1 MRQHAQ
7 TNPLMAFRP
16 AVLALSRALFTA
28 IGASAAPI
36 HILDDLRAADHEE
49 PNSSWVLYVASICLV
64 LLGGAFAG
72 LTIALMGQ
80 DSVYLQV
87 ISQDPTEPQQ
97 KNANRVLQLL
107 DKGKHWVLV
116 TLLLSNVIVNE
127 TLPVVLDRCLG
138 GGVAA
143 VVGSTVLIVIFGEVV
158 PQSICVRYGLA
169 IGGYMSTPVLL
180 MMYLMAP
187 VAWPTAKLLDW
198 VLGEDHGTVY
208 KKSGLK
214 TLVTLHHNMGP
225 QAQRLNED
233 EVTIIGAVLEL
244 KEKPVHDVMTPM
256 DDVFVLSEEAVL
268 NEEMIDML
276 LSAGYSRIP
285 IHEAGNPTNFIG
297 MLLVKILIT
306 YDPEDCKKVRDFP
319 LATLPETRP
328 ETSCLDIIN
337 FFQEGKSHMVLVSE
351 SPGDDHGALGVVTL
365 EDVIEELIG
374 EEIIDESDVYIDVH
388 KAIRRMAP
396 APKARHQRRPSH
408 GGQPIPDAN
417 DGKSSEDT
425 KVGEEDASDE
435 NRKRSY
441 NSVPDQ
447 NEPRDRSGS
456 PMTGTFLLRRT
467 SAGIDGRMEN
477 VPVRASLNDIRQHL
491 KHLGP
496 SNPASNPKATRST
509 TVKIKPGTVVL
520 DQPRSHTVADEAIQE
535 EPRDEEAEDDNGD
548 ETTSLLPPRG
558 KVAPKDGVQALA
570 QSYGAVGASTLSRGF
585 ENVPPIKVDVPKED
599 RPIQAS
605 PHPLTPD
612 VAAATSSSA
621 KPEQRSSSGSE
632 TSPSGSNSPY
642 GPKKGLFARSG
653 SITENVVE
661 SRGIRK
667 VVLETTS
674 SNSDDDD
681 EHLSGGGRS
690 GKAAS
695 RSNLSLSKPSQSHPS
710 PTPEGNEDE
719 EGSGGAS
726 TTAGAP
732 AEGSSGGAG
741 TSADHQNGGSNG
753 GGGASG
759 GGGKKKNRR
768 KKRKGGKF

>member
-1 MRQHAQ
+1 M
-7 TNPLMAFRP
+7 
-16 AVLALSRALFTA
+16 
-28 IGASAAPI
+28 
-36 HILDDLRAADHEE
+36 
-49 PNSSWVLYVASICLV
+49 
-64 LLGGAFAG
+64 
-72 LTIALMGQ
+72 
-80 DSVYLQV
+80 
-87 ISQDPTEPQQ
+87 
-97 KNANRVLQLL
+97 
-107 DKGKHWVLV
+107 
-116 TLLLSNVIVNE
+116 
-127 TLPVVLDRCLG
+127 
-138 GGVAA
+138 
-143 VVGSTVLIVIFGEVV
+143 
-158 PQSICVRYGLA
+158 
-169 IGGYMSTPVLL
+169 
-180 MMYLMAP
+180 
-187 VAWPTAKLLDW
+187 
-198 VLGEDHGTVY
+198 
-208 KKSGLK
+208 
-214 TLVTLHHNMGP
+214 
-225 QAQRLNED
+225 
-233 EVTIIGAVLEL
+233 
-244 KEKPVHDVMTPM
+244 
-256 DDVFVLSEEAVL
+256 
-268 NEEMIDML
+268 
-276 LSAGYSRIP
+276 
-285 IHEAGNPTNFIG
+285 
-297 MLLVKILIT
+297 
-306 YDPEDCKKVRDFP
+306 
-319 LATLPETRP
+319 
-328 ETSCLDIIN
+328 
-337 FFQEGKSHMVLVSE
+337 
-351 SPGDDHGALGVVTL
+351 
-365 EDVIEELIG
+365 
-374 EEIIDESDVYIDVH
+374 YIDVH

-396 APKARHQRRPSH
+396 APKARHQRRHSH

-441 NSVPDQ
+441 NSVTDQ
-447 NEPRDRSGS
+447 DQTHDRSGS

-520 DQPRSHTVADEAIQE
+520 DQLRSHTVADEAIQE
-535 EPRDEEAEDDNGD
+535 VPLDEEAEDDNGD
-548 ETTSLLPPRG
+548 ETTSLLRG

-585 ENVPPIKVDVPKED
+585 DNVPPIRVDVPKED

-612 VAAATSSSA
+612 VVAATSSSA

-681 EHLSGGGRS
+681 EHLSGASRS

-695 RSNLSLSKPSQSHPS
+695 RSNLSLSKPSRLHSS
-710 PTPEGNEDE
+710 PTPGGDEDE
-719 EGSGGAS
+719 EGSGDAS

-732 AEGSSGGAG
+732 AAGPSGGAG
-741 TSADHQNGGSNG
+741 TAADHQNGGSH
-753 GGGASG
+753 G